1 MEKYPYNTQKTK
13 GKNKALKRIG
23 KVIYIGFIAITI
35 VAVGSIGVG
44 AGVVSA
50 LTKDE
55 KIRTKADFEK
65 ELSGWSQ
72 TSYAYFRPESETAPP
87 KQIGALI
94 SPDDRKLVKSLD
106 EVSPY
111 LINAFLSVE
120 DHEFYQH
127 KGIVPSSLL
136 RATWQQVT
144 GSEVTTGGSTI
155 TQQLIKN
162 ELFTQEKSIER
173 KALEIINAIRIEK
186 YYNKEQIFVAY
197 MNSVYF
203 GKGAH
208 GKHMY
213 GVIAAARGIFNKD
226 VKELNPAQAAYIAG
240 MVQRP
245 NAYNPL
251 RGEENIQLGTK
262 RMKLVLQKMLEN
274 NKISKEEY
282 DQAIK
287 FDIKGSLAKK
297 SDFENPLEKYPYI
310 MSAVENE
317 AVDILMAQ
325 DKVQKNEANYKEYRD
340 RIKQGGYKIYT
351 TVDEKLYNAMNDA
364 IKGMNVPGKWK
375 KGKKVKEQIGATLI
389 DNKTGAVLA
398 FVSGTDFKE
407 TQLDHAFEV
416 ERQPGSAIKP
426 LLVYGPA
433 LNDGIISPDSMIWD
447 EPVLKPN
454 GTPYKNA
461 NGKYKNAPVTATYAL
476 QWSLNTPAIKLI
488 RKLGVEH
495 AFDYL
500 RKMDMPP
507 HKWDGE
513 ASALGGMRQG
523 YTVAQ
528 MTAAYAMIANQGRYN
543 KPHLIERI
551 EDSSGKAIYDFNG
564 KNKTKQILS
573 PQATYQLTQMM
584 REVVRDGTAK
594 VIGSQTAGYT
604 IAGKTGTTSNYVDL
618 WFVGFTPEISL
629 GVWSGYDQ
637 HYTHAH
643 ETFTKAAWSSLFK
656 AAAKTK
662 PDLIKKG
669 TTFPNPGGLTSGKCF
684 ECGRTVPPQQEQN
697 TDKPEQQGQPPV
709 QSGQQPVEAGQQP
722 PQQEQ
727 QQPPQSG
734 QQPEQGQEQPP
745 EQPANNT
752 EETNTDGGVGI
763 FR

>member
-1 MEKYPYNTQKTK
+1 
-13 GKNKALKRIG
+13 
-23 KVIYIGFIAITI
+23 
-35 VAVGSIGVG
+35 
-44 AGVVSA
+44 
-50 LTKDE
+50 
-55 KIRTKADFEK
+55 
-65 ELSGWSQ
+65 
-72 TSYAYFRPESETAPP
+72 
-87 KQIGALI
+87 
-94 SPDDRKLVKSLD
+94 LVKKLD

-127 KGIVPSSLL
+127 KGIVPSSLI
-136 RATWQQVT
+136 RATWQQVS

-155 TQQLIKN
+155 TQQLVKN
-162 ELFTQEKSIER
+162 ELFTQEKSLER
-173 KALEIINAIRIEK
+173 KALEIINALRIEK

-213 GVIAAARGIFNKD
+213 GVVAAARGIFNKD
-226 VKELNPAQAAYIAG
+226 VKELNLAQAAYIAG

-251 RGEENIQLGTK
+251 RGEENIKLGTK
-262 RMKLVLQKMLEN
+262 RMKLVLLKMLEN
-274 NKISKEEY
+274 KKITESEY
-282 DQAIK
+282 DKAVQ
-287 FDIKGSLAKK
+287 FDIKSSLAKQ

-310 MSAVENE
+310 MTATENE

-340 RIKQGGYKIYT
+340 RIKKGGYKIYT
-351 TVDEKLYNAMNDA
+351 TVDEQLYNALNDS
-364 IKGMNVPGKWK
+364 IKNMNVPGKWK
-375 KGKKVKEQIGATLI
+375 KGKKVKEQIGATLV

-433 LNDGIISPDSMIWD
+433 LNEGLISPDSMIWD

-461 NGKYKNAPVTATYAL
+461 NGKYKNGPVTATYAL
-476 QWSLNTPAIKLI
+476 QWSLNTPTIKLI

-528 MTAAYAMIANQGRYN
+528 MTAAYAMIANQGNYN

-551 EDSSGKAIYDFNG
+551 EDSAGNVIYDFS
-564 KNKTKQILS
+564 KQNKTKQILS

-594 VIGSQTAGYT
+594 VIGGQTGGYN

-618 WFVGFTPEISL
+618 WFVGFTPEVSL

-637 HYTHAH
+637 HYSHAH
-643 ETFTKAAWSSLFK
+643 ETFTKAAWSRLFK

-662 PDLIKKG
+662 PDLIKAG
-669 TTFPNPGGLTSGKCF
+669 SNFNNPGGLTSGKCF
-684 ECGRTVPPQQEQN
+684 ECGRALPAPEPQ
-697 TDKPEQQGQPPV
+697 PGQQPAQPGQQPAQP
-709 QSGQQPVEAGQQP
+709 GQQPVQPGQQP
-722 PQQEQ
+722 AQPGQQPAQPGQPTGEQPQTEQ
-727 QQPPQSG
+727 PTGNPQQPPTTG
-734 QQPEQGQEQPP
+734 
-745 EQPANNT
+745 
-752 EETNTDGGVGI
+752 DGGQSQ
-763 FR
+763 